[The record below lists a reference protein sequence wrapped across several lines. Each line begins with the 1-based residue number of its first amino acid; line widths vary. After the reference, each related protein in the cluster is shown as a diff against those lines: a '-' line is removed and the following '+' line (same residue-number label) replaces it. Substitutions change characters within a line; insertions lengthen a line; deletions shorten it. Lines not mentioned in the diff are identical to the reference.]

1 MLSPVE
7 TIKILENHPDRTF
20 QAGEVIFADGTEG
33 ELMYGILSGEVE
45 MYIKGQLIE
54 TLEKGDVFGAGA
66 LLHGDKLRESTA
78 IAKTD
83 CKLACL
89 NQPQFLFAVQET
101 PMFAIE
107 VLRSYSD
114 RFRKLKKIFLLTVC
128 VFS

>member
-1 MLSPVE
+1 MLEPAQTVQIFE
-7 TIKILENHPDRTF
+7 NLPEQILS
-20 QAGEVIFADGTEG
+20 AGEVIFEEG
-33 ELMYGILSGEVE
+33 EPGDLMYGILSGEVE

-66 LLHGDKLRESTA
+66 LLHPDKLRESTA

-114 RFRKLKKIFLLTVC
+114 RFRKL
-128 VFS
+128 

>member
-1 MLSPVE
+1 MLSPVD

-45 MYIKGQLIE
+45 MYIKEQLIE
-54 TLEKGDVFGAGA
+54 TLEKGDVFGVGS
-66 LLHGDKLRESTA
+66 LLHPDKLRESTA

-101 PMFAIE
+101 PMFAVK

-114 RFRKLKKIFLLTVC
+114 RFRKLKKIFT
-128 VFS
+128 SEA

>member
-1 MLSPVE
+1 MLSPVD

-45 MYIKGQLIE
+45 MYVKEQLIE
-54 TLEKGDVFGAGA
+54 TLEKGDVFGVGA

-114 RFRKLKKIFLLTVC
+114 RFRKLKKIFTGEA
-128 VFS
+128 

>member
-1 MLSPVE
+1 MLSPVD

-45 MYIKGQLIE
+45 MYIKEQLIE
-54 TLEKGDVFGAGA
+54 TLEKGDVFGAGS

-101 PMFAIE
+101 PMFAVK

-114 RFRKLKKIFLLTVC
+114 RFRKLKKIFT
-128 VFS
+128 SEA

>member
-1 MLSPVE
+1 MLSPVD

-20 QAGEVIFADGTEG
+20 PAGEVIFADGTEG
-33 ELMYGILSGEVE
+33 ELMYV
-45 MYIKGQLIE
+45 
-54 TLEKGDVFGAGA
+54 
-66 LLHGDKLRESTA
+66 LHGDKLRESTA

-83 CKLACL
+83 CKLAYL

-114 RFRKLKKIFLLTVC
+114 RFRKLKKIFTGEA
-128 VFS
+128 

>member
-1 MLSPVE
+1 MLSPVD
-7 TIKILENHPDRTF
+7 TIKILENPPDRTF

-45 MYIKGQLIE
+45 MYIKEQLIE
-54 TLEKGDVFGAGA
+54 TLEKGDVFGVGA
-66 LLHGDKLRESTA
+66 LLHPDKLRESTA

-101 PMFAIE
+101 PMFAVK

-114 RFRKLKKIFLLTVC
+114 RFRRLKKIFTGEA
-128 VFS
+128 

>member
-1 MLSPVE
+1 MLSPVD

-20 QAGEVIFADGTEG
+20 PAGEVIFVDGTEG

-45 MYIKGQLIE
+45 MYIKEQLIE
-54 TLEKGDVFGAGA
+54 TLEKGDVFGAGS

-101 PMFAIE
+101 PMFAVK

-114 RFRKLKKIFLLTVC
+114 RFRRLKKIFT
-128 VFS
+128 SEA

>member
-1 MLSPVE
+1 MLSPVD

-45 MYIKGQLIE
+45 MYVKGQLIE

-83 CKLACL
+83 CKLAYL

-107 VLRSYSD
+107 VL
-114 RFRKLKKIFLLTVC
+114 
-128 VFS
+128 

>member
-20 QAGEVIFADGTEG
+20 QAGEVIFVDGTEG

-83 CKLACL
+83 CKLAYL

-114 RFRKLKKIFLLTVC
+114 RFRKLKKIFT
-128 VFS
+128 SEA

>member
-20 QAGEVIFADGTEG
+20 PAGEVK
-33 ELMYGILSGEVE
+33 VE

-83 CKLACL
+83 CKLAYL

-114 RFRKLKKIFLLTVC
+114 RFRKLKKIFTGEA
-128 VFS
+128 

>member
-1 MLSPVE
+1 MLSPVD

-45 MYIKGQLIE
+45 MYIKEQLIE
-54 TLEKGDVFGAGA
+54 TLEKGDVFGAGS

-101 PMFAIE
+101 PMFAVK

-114 RFRKLKKIFLLTVC
+114 RFRRLKKIFT
-128 VFS
+128 SEA

>member
-1 MLSPVE
+1 MLSPVD

-20 QAGEVIFADGTEG
+20 PAGEVIFADGTEG

-45 MYIKGQLIE
+45 MYIRGHLIE

-66 LLHGDKLRESTA
+66 LLHEDKLRESTA

-83 CKLACL
+83 CKLAYL

-114 RFRKLKKIFLLTVC
+114 RFRRLKKIFT
-128 VFS
+128 SEA

>member
-20 QAGEVIFADGTEG
+20 PAGEVIFADGTEG

-54 TLEKGDVFGAGA
+54 TLQKGDVFGAGA
-66 LLHGDKLRESTA
+66 LLHPDKLRESTA

-114 RFRKLKKIFLLTVC
+114 RFRKLKKIFAGEA
-128 VFS
+128 